1 MKTSEALHQTMF
13 SMAMA
18 TSEKSRLGRD
28 VIRGVSR
35 LQKITEA
42 ATKWEKLQPAFD
54 GISLSFCI
62 EIAEA
67 QECFEARSLHQ
78 RARLKFFNH
87 LSADRSNR
95 SIRPLVI
102 HKTPR

>member
-1 MKTSEALHQTMF
+1 
-13 SMAMA
+13 MA

-28 VIRGVSR
+28 VIRGVPR

-67 QECFEARSLHQ
+67 QECFEARSLLLVN
-78 RARLKFFNH
+78 AFIA
-87 LSADRSNR
+87 SMC
-95 SIRPLVI
+95 PLEVLQSSVGGSQQ
-102 HKTPR
+102 